1 MERSIMCMDLEF
13 FRSLAITI
21 TVTCMLFFLSQK
33 LLKNKTQLSYVHFQ
47 NDMQDMNY
55 DTLGTELKEISL
67 DSGDEL

>member
-1 MERSIMCMDLEF
+1 MYGPRVL
-13 FRSLAITI
+13 FRSLAITS

-55 DTLGTELKEISL
+55 DTLDTELKEISL